1 MDRHLKDGLL
11 AVSLALAGV
20 LSHALPHPM
29 GVSTVGAIGMV
40 AAAYLPRR
48 LMLVPVLA
56 TVLLIDAVNGYYSA
70 LAMSFVYAG
79 HLLAAVAVRPVLGK
93 IGIRPVAFAAIA
105 SAVVF
110 YHISNL
116 TPMAMGFYPNTV
128 EGWIACYIAG
138 LPFLLKG
145 ILANALYG
153 GAAFGIIALTGA
165 FDADRFAAAKRH

>member
-1 MDRHLKDGLL
+1 MNQPAKNGLL
-11 AVSLALAGV
+11 AASLALAGV

-48 LMLVPVLA
+48 LMLVPVFV
-56 TVLLIDAVNGYYSA
+56 TVLLVDAMNGFYSA
-70 LAMSFVYAG
+70 LAMSFVYTG
-79 HLLAAVAVRPVLGK
+79 HLFAAVAARPALRR
-93 IGIRPVAFAAIA
+93 IGFTPVAFAAVA

-110 YHISNL
+110 YLISNI

-128 EGWIACYIAG
+128 EGWIACYVAG

-145 ILANALYG
+145 ALANAIYG
-153 GAAFGIIALTGA
+153 GAAFGIIALTGV